1 MAEKFPLFW
10 PAAYPRCTPRR
21 RAHFKTRAFTA
32 AVEGIYHELRLLG
45 AKEIIVSTNI
55 PIRNDGLPY
64 ANPPRIEDP
73 GVAVYF
79 KLKGQPRSM
88 ACDKWDLV
96 DHNAHALALTID
108 AMRGLDRWGASQM
121 LDRVFQGFAALPA
134 PEPEA
139 SWWEVLEVDRSS
151 PIEKVEGQFRR
162 MLKTAHPD
170 VGGTHEAMT
179 ALNRAIAQAR
189 AEKGVQQ

>member
-1 MAEKFPLFW
+1 MAEKFPLVW
-10 PAAYPRCTPRR
+10 PAAYPRSQRR
-21 RAHFKTRAFTA
+21 IRAKFNTRAFTA
-32 AVEGIYHELRLLG
+32 AVQGIYHELRLLG
-45 AKEIIVSTNI
+45 ASGIVVSTNI

-79 KLKGQPRSM
+79 SLRGQPRSM

-134 PEPEA
+134 PAAEI
-139 SWWEVLEVDRSS
+139 SWWESLRCPREWSLDN
-151 PIEKVEGQFRR
+151 VEAQYKR
-162 MLKTAHPD
+162 LIKTAHPD
-170 VGGTHEAMT
+170 LGGSHEAMT

-189 AEKGVQQ
+189 AEKGMQQ

>member
-134 PEPEA
+134 PPQEA
-139 SWWEVLEVDRSS
+139 GWWETLQCQRDASLAE
-151 PIEKVEGQFRR
+151 IERAYRR
-162 MLKTAHPD
+162 LAIKAHPD
-170 VGGTHEAMT
+170 MGGSHDVMT
-179 ALNRAIAQAR
+179 ALNRALEIAR